1 MKRNEQLLCKNIIQS
16 LMILKKATSDD
27 EDFIYNIVKDWLEKY
42 PEQTVTVTIVTKEQ
56 MFSKPAERYIID
68 DYKGFVQLLPN
79 NEIGYYLKP
88 ECHNKGIGT
97 QAVKELIKLHT
108 RPFYFVTISN
118 GNPASLKVAEK
129 IGFKPKGQILIYSN

>member
-1 MKRNEQLLCKNIIQS
+1 MNLEENLNK
-16 LMILKKATSDD
+16 ILSKYDELQKKATSDD

-97 QAVKELIKLHT
+97 QAVKELIKLHP